1 MPEDP
6 KKFPIPIRLKV
17 PWETFISHATQS
29 LSAECG
35 KPLILTGK
43 SFVTVEY
50 QEGELPVQHLPM
62 YVYLDI
68 DLEDYF
74 MGGA

>member
-29 LSAECG
+29 LSVECG
-35 KPLILTGK
+35 KPLILTSK
-43 SFVTVEY
+43 SFVVDEI
-50 QEGELPVQHLPM
+50 PVQHLPM

-68 DLEDYF
+68 TLSTWTSHYDTPDH
-74 MGGA
+74 